1 MKQDCLFWTNP
12 AGSLWID
19 TKGKEKENEM
29 ENVKE
34 RRALEARLTRI
45 EEALTKA
52 GLLSLDPEKP
62 KEASP
67 VTPIL
72 HVKVAER

>member
-1 MKQDCLFWTNP
+1 
-12 AGSLWID
+12 
-19 TKGKEKENEM
+19 M

-34 RRALEARLTRI
+34 TRALEARLTRI